1 MAFHIE
7 IISIDKD
14 GFAGIISA
22 KFRIH
27 DDTDKVNGLGMM
39 EKFTIGSLEI
49 VEKYGGDVQR
59 WIKESVSPQM
69 LERHKSRTAIHT
81 SLEALKGRK
90 LKL

>member
-27 DDTDKVNGLGMM
+27 DDSDKVNGVGST
-39 EKFTIGSLEI
+39 EKFTIGALEI
-49 VEKYGGDVQR
+49 VERYHGNVTE
-59 WIKESVSPQM
+59 WITTSVAPGM
-69 LERHKSRTAIHT
+69 LARHKSRVAVH
-81 SLEALKGRK
+81 SDLYSLKGKR
-90 LKL
+90 LPL